1 MKKGFLF
8 FFLLFIFFLNSYAQ
22 EETLTNKSIVDLSEL
37 GFSDD
42 LIITKIKTSKTDF
55 VQFNRMN
62 DMHIIKPTL
71 KPL

>member
-1 MKKGFLF
+1 MKKGFLLF
-8 FFLLFIFFLNSYAQ
+8 SLLFIFFLNSYAQ

-42 LIITKIKTSKTDF
+42 LITKIKTSKTDF